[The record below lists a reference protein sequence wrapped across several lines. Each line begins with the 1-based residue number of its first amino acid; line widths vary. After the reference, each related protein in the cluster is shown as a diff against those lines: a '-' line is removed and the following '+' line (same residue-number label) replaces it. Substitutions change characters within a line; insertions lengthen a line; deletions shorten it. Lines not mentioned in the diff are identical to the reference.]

1 MPFWADSGPCHSV
14 LTLGHAI
21 LGGHW
26 AMPFWADIGPCHSG
40 RTLGRA
46 ILGGHWAMPF
56 WADTGPCHSGW
67 VLLVQSD
74 GSHKVTAAC
83 STGDSRMFATENNV
97 KSEEA
102 GGCAHYSYG
111 PAMYTCALLQ
121 TVCKHSAISNSLL
134 TSPAMKTLLIMFRS

>member
-1 MPFWADSGPCHSV
+1 MPAPCSLPMDPLGPAFLGRRTGPHHSGLP
-14 LTLGHAI
+14 
-21 LGGHW
+21 HW
-26 AMPFWADIGPCHSG
+26 ATLFG
-40 RTLGRA
+40 RRRGA
-46 ILGGHWAMPF
+46 CS
-56 WADTGPCHSGW
+56 DE
-67 VLLVQSD
+67 VKSD